1 MVDLTQELS
10 LLKDAKNVLK
20 KIEEAHSKI
29 PNILLID
36 EQINNYLQKLE
47 NFSKRLLSII

>member
-20 KIEEAHSKI
+20 KLRKHIAKF
-29 PNILLID
+29 LIS
-36 EQINNYLQKLE
+36 Y
-47 NFSKRLLSII
+47 